1 MVMPHYLFQWTY
13 ENASIKAMVADPHNR
28 EAEVRKAV
36 EAFGGKLHQF
46 FYAFGEADGIAIV
59 EFPDNKSCSAC
70 SLTLGSGGAARLWT
84 TALMTME
91 EGWQAMQT
99 AKEATPGYRPPIGY
113 ASHG

>member
-1 MVMPHYLFQWTY
+1 MPHYLFQWTY
-13 ENASIKAMVADPHNR
+13 NTASIKAMVADPHDR

-46 FYAFGEADGIAIV
+46 FYAFGEVDGIAIV
-59 EFPDNKSCSAC
+59 EFPDNNSCSAC
-70 SLTLGSGGAARLWT
+70 SLTLGSGGGAARLWT

-91 EGWQAMQT
+91 EGWQAMRR
-99 AKEATPGYRPPIGY
+99 AKEATTGYRPPTGY